1 MSKSMRPRRNRFNL
15 TGAERAVFD
24 RLSTPAKI
32 QDYLNALPINFEPN
46 GDTCRSP
53 HEVLQTQRAHCLEG
67 ALFAAAVLWYHGQAP
82 LLLDLKAAAHD
93 YDHVVTL
100 FKQHGRW
107 GAISKTNHAVLR
119 YREPVY
125 ATVRELALSYFHE
138 YFDHSGKKTLRSF
151 SKPFSLKRFGTS
163 WITDS
168 DDLWEIGAALDDAPH
183 VSIASAS
190 QFKTLRR
197 ADPLEIEAGKLTE
210 YKEKA

>member
-1 MSKSMRPRRNRFNL
+1 MPNLKPNRFGY
-15 TGAERAVFD
+15 TTKEQAVIA

-32 QDYLNALPINFEPN
+32 QDYLNALSINFEPD

-53 HEVLQTQRAHCLEG
+53 REVLRTKRAHCLEG
-67 ALFAAAVLWYHGQAP
+67 ALFAAAVLWYHGQQP

-151 SKPFSLKRFGTS
+151 SRPFSLKRFGTS

-168 DDLWEIGAALDDAPH
+168 DDLWEIGAALDGATHTPIAPP
-183 VSIASAS
+183 S
-190 QFKTLRR
+190 QLKKLRL